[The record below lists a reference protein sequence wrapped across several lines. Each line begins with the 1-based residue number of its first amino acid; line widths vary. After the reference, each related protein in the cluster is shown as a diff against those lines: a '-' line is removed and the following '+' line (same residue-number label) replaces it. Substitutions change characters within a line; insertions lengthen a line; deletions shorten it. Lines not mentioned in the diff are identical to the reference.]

1 MVVLADQS
9 PDVDVSDD
17 DEQEYSSNDDL
28 SDSEPIPGDDER
40 RTWSRKFMQ
49 GLNRPAFSRGV
60 RVLNRPSCILSRG
73 MCSECTFLP
82 SHVFSIDLPAFSHGI
97 CLLKF

>member
-1 MVVLADQS
+1 MFVLTDQS

-60 RVLNRPSCILSRG
+60 RLLNRLS
-73 MCSECTFLP
+73 FL
-82 SHVFSIDLPAFSHGI
+82 L
-97 CLLKF
+97 